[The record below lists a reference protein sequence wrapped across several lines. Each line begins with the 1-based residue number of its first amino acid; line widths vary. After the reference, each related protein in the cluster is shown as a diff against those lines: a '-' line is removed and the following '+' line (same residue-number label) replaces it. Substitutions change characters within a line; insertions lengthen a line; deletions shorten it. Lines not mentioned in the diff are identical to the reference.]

1 MGSSERCWLAFLEKE
16 SGLYEQLISPLM
28 VIFMANFYYLGP
40 LAFYDNR
47 DKPMIRVISATKTK
61 NYDKVRE

>member
-1 MGSSERCWLAFLEKE
+1 
-16 SGLYEQLISPLM
+16 M
-28 VIFMANFYYLGP
+28 VIFKANFYYLGP